1 MDSSKSITYVSNAGV
16 LININDKKILID
28 SLCTS
33 KVRSYKS
40 TPVEIRE
47 KIINGVPPF
56 HNIDIML
63 ITHEHSD
70 HFDAN
75 LVCNFLEKSSDT
87 VVIANKEVISNIR
100 KCMISTNTIN
110 LIELNSSVHCT
121 EKINVNG
128 VEIQSISMIHEGK
141 DYIDVNN
148 LSFLIEYDVKILHLG
163 DAAPVIENFELLNLK
178 QFKLDMLIANFPY
191 VSIPRAREIIKNYTD
206 TQKILVVHLPYKD
219 LDKFNWIRVAKKSY
233 ERNKDNFITT
243 VFMEEIGITINL

>member
-1 MDSSKSITYVSNAGV
+1 MNNLKNITYVSNAGV

-28 SLCTS
+28 GLCTS

-40 TPVEIRE
+40 TPLEIRE

-56 HNIDIML
+56 DNIDIML
-63 ITHEHSD
+63 ITHQHSD

-75 LVCNFLEKSSDT
+75 LVCSFLEQSSDT

-100 KCMISTNTIN
+100 ECMLSTNTIN
-110 LIELNSSVHCT
+110 LIELSTSVHSI

-128 VEIQSISMIHEGK
+128 VEIQSISMVHEGE
-141 DYIDVNN
+141 DYMDVNN
-148 LSFLIEYDVKILHLG
+148 LCFLIEYDVKILHLG

-178 QFKLDMLIANFPY
+178 QYKLDVLIANFPY

-206 TQKILVVHLPYKD
+206 TQKILVVHLPHKD

-233 ERNKDNFITT
+233 ERNKDSFIPTI
-243 VFMEEIGITINL
+243 FMEEIGMTINF